1 MSSTHPQC
9 KVCGKRIANV
19 TQLRMHMM
27 VHEEPQF
34 KCRYC
39 GKMLKTA
46 VNLEYHEREHRG
58 EKPYQ

>member
-1 MSSTHPQC
+1 MHLQC
-9 KVCGKRIANV
+9 KTCGKRIANV
-19 TQLRMHMM
+19 TQLKMHMM
-27 VHEEPQF
+27 VHEDPQF